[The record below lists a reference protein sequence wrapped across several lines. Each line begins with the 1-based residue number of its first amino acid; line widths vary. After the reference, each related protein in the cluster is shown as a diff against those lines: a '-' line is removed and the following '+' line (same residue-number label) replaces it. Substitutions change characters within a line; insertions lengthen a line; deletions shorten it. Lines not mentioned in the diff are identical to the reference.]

1 MMNKTDARQL
11 SEENLQLLRSQAHR
25 LRLEGRIW
33 GEIAAIAGVSLSTM
47 MVWARRYRLGTAE
60 FSANDVASLRRGRL
74 EGQNRTLSSDNEALL
89 RLLIIQD
96 CPATHGLPYA
106 LWTRRAVQEL
116 VRAKFDTE
124 MPIRTV
130 GEYLMRWG
138 MTPQRPALRARE
150 QDQAALKS
158 WTNEAYPEIVKRA
171 KAQGGTVYWSD
182 ETAIRQD
189 TNWVRG
195 YAPIGQ
201 TPHLIHSARWDS
213 ITMISAVTNQG
224 LVRFQL
230 HDGAINTE
238 RFIEFLQG
246 LIDDAQHKVFLIVD
260 NLRVH
265 HAKLVKQWVKEREDR
280 IELHYLP
287 PYSPEANPDEWLN
300 RDLKTELRLRPA
312 ALDKTSLKKLAEDFM
327 VKISTVPG
335 RIVRYFK
342 SAPIRYAA

>member
-1 MMNKTDARQL
+1 MNKTDARRL
-11 SEENLQLLRSQAHR
+11 SEDSLQLLRSQAHR
-25 LRLEGRIW
+25 LRLEGRTW
-33 GEIAAIAGVSLSTM
+33 GEIAAIAGVNLSTM

-60 FSANDVASLRRGRL
+60 FSSNDMASLRRGRL

-96 CPATHGLPYA
+96 RPATHGLPYA

-116 VRAKFDTE
+116 VRAKFGIE

-158 WTNEAYPEIVKRA
+158 WTEVTYPEIVKRA
-171 KAQGGTVYWSD
+171 KAQGATVYWSD

-189 TNWVRG
+189 T
-195 YAPIGQ
+195 
-201 TPHLIHSARWDS
+201 IHSARWDS

-224 LVRFQL
+224 LVRFRLQ
-230 HDGAINTE
+230 DGAINTE

-246 LIDDAQHKVFLIVD
+246 LIDDTQHKVFLIVD

-265 HAKLVKQWVKEREDR
+265 HSKLVKQWVKEREDR

-327 VKISTVPG
+327 IKIATVPG
-335 RIVRYFK
+335 RIVRYFN